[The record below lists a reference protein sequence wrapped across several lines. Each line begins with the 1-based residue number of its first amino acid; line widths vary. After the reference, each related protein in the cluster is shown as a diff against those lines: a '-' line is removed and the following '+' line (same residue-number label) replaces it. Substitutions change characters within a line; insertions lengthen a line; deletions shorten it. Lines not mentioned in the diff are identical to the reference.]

1 MNSDKLIKIA
11 QILDENN
18 HFALAD
24 KVDKI
29 AQNISVNKKTII
41 SQNFR
46 DMVGLD
52 QTGSG
57 MDNFLKN
64 TGMRLQSGASFIPL
78 LTNQDTRVMGPFG
91 IDLGSKRFVQRQE
104 AFGRGLRN
112 LAFNTPEYQQ
122 YQARYNPQQNQP
134 QQSQYPLQQPQ
145 QSQSPLLIST
155 TPNQFVNNL
164 FQFGKQNNL
173 GTLSQTMDT
182 YAQQGG
188 TLNGQPINQN
198 QQALKLYEQIK
209 NYRGNLTPQQ
219 ILAMLTG
226 AGQ

>member
-11 QILDENN
+11 RILDENN

-29 AQNISVNKKTII
+29 AQNISVSNKTIV

-46 DMVGLD
+46 DMIGLD

-57 MDNFLKN
+57 MDKFLKN
-64 TGMRLQSGASFIPL
+64 TRLRLDSGASFIPTL
-78 LTNQDTRVMGPFG
+78 SNQDTRVLGPFG
-91 IDLGSKRFVQRQE
+91 IDLGSKRFVQRQQ

-122 YQARYNPQQNQP
+122 YQARYNPQQQP
-134 QQSQYPLQQPQ
+134 QQQAQN
-145 QSQSPLLIST
+145 PLLVST
-155 TPNQFVNNL
+155 TPQQLVNNL
-164 FQFGKQNNL
+164 LQFGNENNY
-173 GTLSQTMDT
+173 GTFAQTMDM
-182 YAQQGG
+182 YANQGG
-188 TLNGQPINQN
+188 TFNGQPTNQN
-198 QQALKLYEQIK
+198 QQALKLYDQVK
-209 NYRGNLTPQQ
+209 NYSGMLSQQ
-219 ILAMLTG
+219 QLLAMLTG

>member
-11 QILDENN
+11 KILDEKNLY
-18 HFALAD
+18 ALAD

-29 AQNISVNKKTII
+29 AQNAQKDIYDFNNNPNVGETWYNRLGRMFSGNATIYDYPGLAGTLRQNDKQMQYWKNQKRLR
-41 SQNFR
+41 SQN
-46 DMVGLD
+46 
-52 QTGSG
+52 
-57 MDNFLKN
+57 KN
-64 TGMRLQSGASFIPL
+64 Q
-78 LTNQDTRVMGPFG
+78 
-91 IDLGSKRFVQRQE
+91 
-104 AFGRGLRN
+104 
-112 LAFNTPEYQQ
+112 
-122 YQARYNPQQNQP
+122 PQQNQP

-145 QSQSPLLIST
+145 QSQSPLLVST
-155 TPNQFVNNL
+155 TPQQFVNNL